1 MVLFLCYYKSIETKP
16 MKLRPHQQQSVLD
29 LQNNKV
35 GIVTYPTGGGKT
47 IVGIADTIREFEK
60 SEPQTVCVVAPRII
74 LACQLSSEYLEHIKN
89 ARVLHVHSGKVQH
102 YHTTKVKNIQDWTN
116 IHKTHHKLIFCT
128 YQSLRRIQESNI
140 HINTYIMDEAHN
152 SVKRSFH
159 EHVKTASERSDR
171 CFFFTATPK
180 TSAVLSKPGMNDVD
194 VYGKIISNVSAP
206 ELVEG
211 GYILKPR
218 VVAKTLEASID
229 SVAERDRNHLLEILD
244 EQQINK
250 MLVAVKSTKAMM
262 AVLSETDFQE
272 EIKDRGYSLMHI
284 TSQYGAY
291 IDGKPVNREKF
302 FQTLNVWGKDDSK
315 KFIVMNHSIL
325 GEGINVSC
333 LDAVCFMRSMDVVSM
348 LQNIGRTLRL
358 HPDDIVGMQN
368 GTVIPGNLSTY
379 LKPEGLVICPV
390 YDKNTDVAS
399 RNVQEIVDKV
409 FEQGELAVSEI
420 KK

>member
-1 MVLFLCYYKSIETKP
+1 
-16 MKLRPHQQQSVLD
+16 MKLRPHQEQTTFD
-29 LQNNKV
+29 LQHNNV
-35 GIVTYPTGGGKT
+35 GIVTYTTGGGKT
-47 IVGIADTIREFEK
+47 LVGIADALRVFE
-60 SEPQTVCVVAPRII
+60 SNEPQTVCVVAPRIL

-116 IHKTHHKLIFCT
+116 IHQNHHKLIFCT
-128 YQSLRRIQESNI
+128 YNSLRRIQESNI

-152 SVKRSFH
+152 SVKQSFY

-180 TSAVLSKPGMNDVD
+180 TSSVFSKPGMNDVD
-194 VYGKIISNVSAP
+194 VYGKIISNVTAP
-206 ELVEG
+206 ELIQA
-211 GYILKPR
+211 GYITKPR
-218 VVAKTLEASID
+218 VIAKYLETAID
-229 SVAERDRNHLLEILD
+229 NIAERDCKHLLEIID
-244 EQQINK
+244 EEQINK
-250 MLVAVKSTKAMM
+250 MLVAVKSTKNMM
-262 AVLSETDFQE
+262 SLLSETSFQE
-272 EIKDRGYSLMHI
+272 ELKDRGYSLLHI

-291 IDGKPVNREKF
+291 VDGKPVNREKF
-302 FQTLNVWGKDDSK
+302 FQILNTWGKNDSK
-315 KFIVMNHSIL
+315 KFIVMNYSIL

-333 LDAVCFMRSMDVVSM
+333 LDAVCFMRSMDTVSM

-358 HPDDIVGMQN
+358 HPSDVAGMQN

-390 YDKNTDVAS
+390 YSKNTDLAS
-399 RNVQEIVDKV
+399 KNVQDIVDTV
-409 FEQGELAVSEI
+409 FERGELAIAEI

>member
-1 MVLFLCYYKSIETKP
+1 

-29 LQNNKV
+29 LQTNNV

-60 SEPQTVCVVAPRII
+60 TEPQTVCVVAPRII
-74 LACQLSSEYLEHIKN
+74 LACQLSCEYLEHIKN

-102 YHTTKVKNIQDWTN
+102 YHTTKVKNIQDWMN
-116 IHKTHHKLIFCT
+116 IHKDHHKLIFCT
-128 YQSLRRIQESNI
+128 YNSLRRIQESNV

-152 SVKRSFH
+152 SVKQSFH
-159 EHVKTASERSDR
+159 EHVKTASQKSDR

-180 TSAVLSKPGMNDVD
+180 TSTVLSKPGMNDVD

-206 ELVEG
+206 ELVKG
-211 GYILKPR
+211 GFIIRPR
-218 VVAKTLEASID
+218 VIAKTLESSID
-229 SVAERDRNHLLEILD
+229 NVAERDRNHLLEILD
-244 EQQINK
+244 EQQVNK

-262 AVLSETDFQE
+262 AVLSETDFEQE
-272 EIKDRGYSLMHI
+272 LKDRGYSLMHI

-291 IDGKPVNREKF
+291 IDGNPVNRDKF
-302 FQTLNVWGKDDSK
+302 FRTLNAWGKDDSK

-333 LDAVCFMRSMDVVSM
+333 LDAVCFMRSMDTVSM

-358 HPDDIVGMQN
+358 HPDDVAGMQN

-390 YDKNTDVAS
+390 YDKNTDLAS

-409 FEQGELAVSEI
+409 FEQGELAVAEI